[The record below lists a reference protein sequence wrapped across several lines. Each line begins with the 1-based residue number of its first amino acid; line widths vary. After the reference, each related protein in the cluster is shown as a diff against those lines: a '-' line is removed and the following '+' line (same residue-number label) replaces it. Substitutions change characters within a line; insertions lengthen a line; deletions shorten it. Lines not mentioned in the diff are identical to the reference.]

1 LNQFGIEVKKML
13 IEKGI
18 TQHSIAKKIELT
30 DNGLSNALKRENVG
44 LQQMQRIAEAL
55 NCDLKIELIPKRE
68 G

>member
-1 LNQFGIEVKKML
+1 MNQFGIEVKKML